1 MKKFPPSFWISL
13 AALLGSLI
21 GFLLRGAFSAGCTTN
36 QVSMLAAGQREVVL
50 RVEKVES
57 KVNTISEDVAF
68 IKGFI
73 QEREQHKVAIVGD
86 RR

>member
-13 AALLGSLI
+13 AALLGSLL
-21 GFLLRGAFSAGCTTN
+21 GFILRGAFSAGCTTN
-36 QVSMLAAGQREVVL
+36 QVSMLASGQREVVL

-57 KVNTISEDVAF
+57 KVDTISEDVAF

-73 QEREQHKVAIVGD
+73 QEREQHKVAILGD